1 MGWFDRELTKR
12 RRDAKQ
18 VFDFVDPSVEKID
31 SLLGEDGETEA
42 RWAKDGE
49 NPDDKLLEALHVDV
63 DGAGLLPE
71 EPVKEGAEW
80 SAEGSALCAL
90 LYHGLAFLRT
100 VILFSD
106 TQENDNGRYIITSS
120 GILSSNQ
127 DANNDWPRMN
137 GREAERIYNSVMW
150 ATVIAFAMVF
160 GTVRQTMN
168 GHSSS
173 SSSL

>member
-1 MGWFDRELTKR
+1 MAGQLLHLREIRQYKRPNIGSQTLTQLQFL
-12 RRDAKQ
+12 AIPYY
-18 VFDFVDPSVEKID
+18 VYT
-31 SLLGEDGETEA
+31 LL
-42 RWAKDGE
+42 R
-49 NPDDKLLEALHVDV
+49 LV
-63 DGAGLLPE
+63 
-71 EPVKEGAEW
+71 
-80 SAEGSALCAL
+80 ALCAL

-120 GILSSNQ
+120 GILSSNH

-160 GTVRQTMN
+160 GTVRLTMN

-173 SSSL
+173 SSSLQKKQLFGLLLLAVL